1 MPPSPFPGRPQPSAS
16 PDRRLESWKEIA
28 AYLGRDVTTVRRW
41 EKREGLPVHRHRH
54 DRLGS
59 VFAYTNEVDS
69 WCRQRSEPPPA
80 DRADDAKDADAG
92 ESVSLPESAEP
103 APARW
108 RHIWRAVLAILIVAA
123 LGAAGAT
130 LFNHKNEAGV
140 GRPLRIALVPPDG
153 SRVFSVALSPEGDQ
167 VAFSASIDGSPARLW
182 LRRLDS
188 ANARELAGTDE
199 ASFPFWSPDGQ
210 HLGFFAAGRLKTIA
224 LATGDVRDLC
234 AAPAGR
240 GGAWSARGT
249 ILFSPGHDQPLFAV
263 AASGG
268 PTRQVTSLDGFHV
281 GGHVWPEFLPD
292 GRRFLYSDV
301 TITRDRRGIYVG
313 DLETGGAKKLVSV
326 YSSASYSGDGYL
338 IYAELDR
345 LVARR
350 FDLET
355 LEVSGPPIPVADR
368 VPLQYELGHKSEFS
382 ASRSGLLA
390 VRSTPVDLRRLDW
403 VDRDGRVLG
412 TLGEPAQYANPTLSP
427 DAGSV
432 IATITEPPDT
442 GDANLW
448 LFDAASG
455 TRRRLTGGSRLDFAP
470 VWSPRADRIVFAS
483 ARDKRF
489 GVYWRDM
496 AAGAIEEIPVP
507 PGVRRLMSVP
517 DSWSS
522 DGRYLT
528 YSTIE
533 SATRSDVW
541 LMEVGGGT
549 PPFPL
554 LRGQHNEGQS
564 QISPDG
570 RLLAYAS
577 DESGRFEVYVQTFPD
592 GRDKWQVSS
601 AGANDPRWRGDGGE
615 LFFIAASGQ
624 MMAVD
629 VGPGHGV
636 AFGAPQPLFRTRIEV
651 LWNDMRNH
659 YDVAPDGR
667 RFLVLVPHE
676 DLRAVPFAIV
686 FPWRRGVAASTL

>member
-1 MPPSPFPGRPQPSAS
+1 MPPSPFRGDPQPSAS

-69 WCRQRSEPPPA
+69 WCRQRSEPAPSGG
-80 DRADDAKDADAG
+80 ADDANDSEAA
-92 ESVSLPESAEP
+92 ESVSLPERAEP
-103 APARW
+103 SPPRW
-108 RHIWRAVLAILIVAA
+108 RYIRRAAVATLIVAA

-130 LFNHKNEAGV
+130 LLNHRNEAGA
-140 GRPLRIALVPPDG
+140 GRTVRIALVPPEG
-153 SRVFSVALSPEGDQ
+153 ARVFSVALSPEGDQ
-167 VAFSASIDGSPARLW
+167 VAFSASVDGGPVRLS

-188 ANARELAGTDE
+188 VIARELSGTDE

-210 HLGFFAAGRLKTIA
+210 HLGFFAGGRLKTIA
-224 LATGDVRDLC
+224 LSTGDVRDLC

-240 GGAWSARGT
+240 GGAWNVRGT

-263 AASGG
+263 AAAGG

-281 GGHVWPEFLPD
+281 GGHAWPDFLPD
-292 GRRFLYSDV
+292 GRHFLYSDV
-301 TITRDRRGIYVG
+301 SISRERHGIYVG
-313 DLETGGAKKLVSV
+313 DLETGSAKKLVSV

-338 IYAELDR
+338 IHAEIDR

-368 VPLQYELGHKSEFS
+368 VLLQYELGHKSEFS

-427 DAGSV
+427 DGRSV
-432 IATITEPPDT
+432 LATITEPPDT

-448 LFDAASG
+448 LFDTASG
-455 TRRRLTGGSRLDFAP
+455 TRRRLTSGSRLDFAP
-470 VWSPRADRIVFAS
+470 VWAPQADRIVFAS

-489 GVYWRDM
+489 GVYGRDM
-496 AAGAIEEIPVP
+496 SAGAIEEIPVP

-517 DSWSS
+517 ESWSS

-541 LMEVGGGT
+541 LMETGARK
-549 PPFPL
+549 PPIPL
-554 LRGQHNEGQS
+554 LRGNHNEGQS

-570 RLLAYAS
+570 RLLAFAS

-592 GRDKWQVSS
+592 GRETWRVSS
-601 AGANDPRWRGDGGE
+601 GGANDPRWRGDGRE
-615 LFFIAASGQ
+615 LFFIAASGR

-629 VGPGHGV
+629 VGRGPAA
-636 AFGAPQPLFRTRIEV
+636 AFGAPRPLFQTRIEV

-686 FPWRRGVAASTL
+686 FPWRRGAGPAPH